1 MNYYEHHIGDY
12 TVSTMHLTLVEDAA
26 YSRLLRH
33 YYATEKPLPADV
45 TLLQKIVRATS
56 KKEKDAVIAVLHEF
70 FTLTEEGWRQA
81 RCDAEIARYQA
92 KQEKARQSAKARWHG
107 AQIVNLPPETPLK
120 TGVENGC
127 ERIAN
132 AMRTQCSPDTKHHT
146 PDSIHQSPINQYD
159 VGKNDR
165 GGSHREF
172 APNSS
177 DPSGR
182 GDRERELVA
191 ETAPVAEV
199 LAEVA
204 LVAPPGLSA
213 AQRFFHDWAE
223 KNKTRSA
230 RLSGDR
236 VRGVGVDRGSGLE
249 DGHIQPLAKLAA
261 SQAAGLRERQI
272 NLKPCSHDRSGN
284 VSRSPLATGCPSTRH
299 LHRQSLPQPLPLAQY
314 PMYCRP

>member
-26 YSRLLRH
+26 YSRLLRR

-92 KQEKARQSAKARWHG
+92 KQEKARQSAKSRWCG
-107 AQIVNLPPETPLK
+107 AQTVNLPPITTPNVEVK
-120 TGVENGC
+120 TGC

-132 AMRTQCSPDTKHHT
+132 AMRMQCSPDTRHHT

-172 APNSS
+172 APSIP
-177 DPSGR
+177 DPSGE
-182 GDRERELVA
+182 GGPVA
-191 ETAPVAEV
+191 ET
-199 LAEVA
+199 A

-213 AQRFFHDWAE
+213 AQRFFQDWAE
-223 KNKTRSA
+223 KNKSRSA
-230 RLSGDR
+230 RLSGAR
-236 VRGVGVDRGSGLE
+236 VRGVGVDRGSGR
-249 DGHIQPLAKLAA
+249 G
-261 SQAAGLRERQI
+261 G
-272 NLKPCSHDRSGN
+272 GFM
-284 VSRSPLATGCPSTRH
+284 SPLSDLVHKPAETVIPSPRI
-299 LHRQSLPQPLPLAQY
+299 LAD
-314 PMYCRP
+314 CRGWG

>member
-26 YSRLLRH
+26 YSRLLRR

-92 KQEKARQSAKARWHG
+92 KQEKARQSAKARWYG
-107 AQIVNLPPETPLK
+107 AQTVNLPPITTPNVEVK
-120 TGVENGC
+120 TGC

-132 AMRTQCSPDTKHHT
+132 AMRMQCSPDTRHHT

-172 APNSS
+172 APSIP
-177 DPSGR
+177 DPSGE
-182 GDRERELVA
+182 GGPVA
-191 ETAPVAEV
+191 ET
-199 LAEVA
+199 A

-213 AQRFFHDWAE
+213 AQRFFQDWAE
-223 KNKTRSA
+223 KNKSRSA

-236 VRGVGVDRGSGLE
+236 VRGLGVDRGSGLG
-249 DGHIQPLAKLAA
+249 DGRIQPLAKLVA
-261 SQAAGLRERQI
+261 SQAAALRERQI
-272 NLKPCSHDRSGN
+272 NLKPCSHDRLGN
-284 VSRSPLATGCPSTRH
+284 ASQSPLATGYPSTRH
-299 LHRQSLPQPLPLAQY
+299 LHHQSLLQPPLLAQY
-314 PMYCRP
+314 PMCCRP